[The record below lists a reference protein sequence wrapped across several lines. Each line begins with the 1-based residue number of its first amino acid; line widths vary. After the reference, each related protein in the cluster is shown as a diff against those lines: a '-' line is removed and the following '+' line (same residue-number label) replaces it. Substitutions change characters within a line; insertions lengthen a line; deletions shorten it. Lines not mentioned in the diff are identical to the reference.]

1 MDSNIGVT
9 VAGKLLDKISS
20 AAAWCVTHDTPQKI
34 SIEVM
39 VEEIKKSNLSILEK
53 AAYISNANKILKEYI
68 NQHDVVKEGMKYLS
82 DKAEPEK
89 VDDDWIALFMDKAR
103 LVSDKEFQKIWGK
116 ILAEE
121 CNYPGQLSKQLL
133 HIVSMMDRQDAQAF
147 TNICRFSL
155 VIDCDDEDTRKYKYP
170 LFLNS
175 RLDDYYFQYGIN
187 LDNLRSLESYGL
199 IERIQDHNLNTCYVL
214 DTEHDVKGVS
224 YYGHRYDFHAD
235 EKEVFQGDLIL
246 KKPGRELCKVIEV
259 EAVNDFWDKIALP
272 YLEAK
277 IPI

>member
-39 VEEIKKSNLSILEK
+39 IEEIKKSNLSILEK

-68 NQHDVVKEGMKYLS
+68 NQHDIVKEGIKYLS

-103 LVSDKEFQKIWGK
+103 LISDKEFQKIWGK

-121 CNYPGQLSKQLL
+121 CNHPGQLSKQLL
-133 HIVSMMDRQDAQAF
+133 HIVSMMDRNDALTF
-147 TNICRFSL
+147 TNICRFS
-155 VIDCDDEDTRKYKYP
+155 IIFDCDDEDTRKYKYP
-170 LFLNS
+170 LVLIS
-175 RLDDYYFQYGIN
+175 KIKDYYSQYGIS
-187 LDNLRSLESYGL
+187 LDSLRNIESYGL
-199 IERIQDHNLNTCYVL
+199 IEKIQIHGNGSSYMLTTDSDIKSAN
-214 DTEHDVKGVS
+214 
-224 YYGHRYDFHAD
+224 YYG
-235 EKEVFQGDLIL
+235 L
-246 KKPGRELCKVIEV
+246 KFSFEPSTRVV
-259 EAVNDFWDKIALP
+259 
-272 YLEAK
+272 
-277 IPI
+277 